1 MSYMKDFLEEVRVM
15 TLHGSSVQYIA
26 SVCDMPVEQ
35 VEGAIELLMEDADF
49 RATVGDDDADEEE
62 YYFDDFDDSMDGDAE
77 SALASAGYG
86 TDEDYGADFTD
97 GEFV

>member
-1 MSYMKDFLEEVRVM
+1 MKDFVEEVRAM

-26 SVCDMPVEQ
+26 SVCDMPVAQ
-35 VEGAIELLMEDADF
+35 VEAAIDLLMEDDDF

-62 YYFDDFDDSMDGDAE
+62 YYFNDSMDGDFD
-77 SALASAGYG
+77 SAMESAGYG

-97 GEFV
+97 GEFI

>member
-1 MSYMKDFLEEVRVM
+1 MSYMKDFLEEVRAM
-15 TLHGSSVQYIA
+15 TLHGSSAQYIA

-62 YYFDDFDDSMDGDAE
+62 YYFDDSMDGDFD
-77 SALASAGYG
+77 SAMESAGYG

-97 GEFV
+97 GEFI

>member
-1 MSYMKDFLEEVRVM
+1 MKDFVEEVRVM

-26 SVCDMPVEQ
+26 SACDMPVAQ
-35 VEGAIELLMEDADF
+35 VEAAIDLLMEDDDF
-49 RATVGDDDADEEE
+49 RATVGDEVDQEW
-62 YYFDDFDDSMDGDAE
+62 DFDESMDGDAE

>member
-15 TLHGSSVQYIA
+15 TLHGSSASYIA
-26 SVCDMPVEQ
+26 SVCDMPLEQ
-35 VEGAIELLMEDADF
+35 VEGAIEFLMEDADF
-49 RATVGDDDADEEE
+49 RATVGDDVDQEW
-62 YYFDDFDDSMDGDAE
+62 DFDDSMDGDAE

>member
-1 MSYMKDFLEEVRVM
+1 MSYMKDFVEEVRVM

-35 VEGAIELLMEDADF
+35 VEAAIDLLMEDDDF
-49 RATVGDDDADEEE
+49 RATVGDDVDEEW
-62 YYFDDFDDSMDGDAE
+62 DFSDDSMDGDFD
-77 SALASAGYG
+77 SAMESAGYG

-97 GEFV
+97 GEFI

>member
-35 VEGAIELLMEDADF
+35 VEVAIDLLMEDDDF
-49 RATVGDDDADEEE
+49 RATVGDDVDQEW
-62 YYFDDFDDSMDGDAE
+62 DFDDSMNGDAG

-97 GEFV
+97 GEFI

>member
-1 MSYMKDFLEEVRVM
+1 M

-26 SVCDMPVEQ
+26 SVCDVPEHM
-35 VEGAIELLMEDADF
+35 VEGAIDLLMEDEDF

-62 YYFDDFDDSMDGDAE
+62 YYFDDIMDGDFD
-77 SALASAGYG
+77 SAMESAGYG

-97 GEFV
+97 GEFI